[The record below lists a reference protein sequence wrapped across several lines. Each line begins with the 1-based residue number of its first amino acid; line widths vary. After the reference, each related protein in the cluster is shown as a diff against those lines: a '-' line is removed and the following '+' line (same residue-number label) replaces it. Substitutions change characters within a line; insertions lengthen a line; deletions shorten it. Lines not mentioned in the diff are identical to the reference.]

1 MDNKSYKN
9 QLKVASSSYPPRSSN
24 SKQKAGK
31 PHKQR
36 TFRLFMWGVIPFC
49 SLN

>member
-1 MDNKSYKN
+1 MDNKSIKN
-9 QLKVASSSYPPRSSN
+9 HKNIASSSYPPRSSN

-36 TFRLFMWGVIPFC
+36 TFRLFRWGV
-49 SLN
+49 